1 MPKTLTIF
9 LSTTPYSS
17 ENSHTAMRLAQV
29 ALAKGYIVNLFA
41 SGDGVHNF
49 TLGQKARGAPEAG
62 SGFAGLIEQGLHV
75 ELCGTCLTF
84 RGIAPD
90 NLLLGAPPSTMKSL
104 FALMKASDVFVSLG
118 S

>member
-17 ENSHTAMRLAQV
+17 ENSNTAIRLAEA
-29 ALAKGYIVNLFA
+29 ALAKGYVVNLFA

-49 TLGQKARGAPEAG
+49 TLGQKTRGAPEAG
-62 SGFAGLIEQGLHV
+62 TRFAALIEKGLHV
-75 ELCGTCLTF
+75 ELCGTCLAF
-84 RGIAPD
+84 RGIASEQ
-90 NLLLGAPPSTMKSL
+90 LVAGAPPSTMKGL

-118 S
+118 L